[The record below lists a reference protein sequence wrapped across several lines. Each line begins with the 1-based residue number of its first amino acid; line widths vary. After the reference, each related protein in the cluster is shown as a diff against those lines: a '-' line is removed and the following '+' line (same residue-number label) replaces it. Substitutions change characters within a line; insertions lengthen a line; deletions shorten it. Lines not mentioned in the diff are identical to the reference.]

1 MGLVEAEFDRT
12 IVAQAVQ
19 GDEVAFSRIVAK
31 HHDDMARVCFIVC
44 RDIDLAQ
51 EAAQNAW
58 PLVWQKLSTIRDPD
72 RLRPWLMAVAA
83 NEARQVARRQ
93 NRRAVREIPV
103 EGVPDT
109 GQAGTG
115 SDPGEMITEIDLRNA
130 LARLS
135 LDDRVLVAMSA
146 AGLSS
151 TEIAQAIAMSASGVR
166 ARLGRLLGQLRE
178 ELRDG

>member
-12 IVAQAVQ
+12 IVARAAD

-31 HHDDMARVCFIVC
+31 HHDDMARVCYVVC
-44 RDIDLAQ
+44 RDIHLAQ

-58 PLVWQKLSTIRDPD
+58 PTVWRKLSTMRDPD
-72 RLRPWLMAVAA
+72 RLRPWLLAVAA

-103 EGVPDT
+103 EDVPHT
-109 GQAGTG
+109 GLGGSTG
-115 SDPGEMITEIDLRNA
+115 DPGERVVELDLRNA

-135 LDDRVLVAMSA
+135 LDDRVVLAMSA

-151 TEIAQAIAMSASGVR
+151 AEIGQIVRMSASGVR
-166 ARLGRLLGQLRE
+166 ARLGRLLQRLRE
-178 ELRDG
+178 EIGDG